1 MSPMHPMYKKLAAMS
16 GMAVA
21 FLAGKEA
28 DGQVLFHEYVPYDT
42 LELEYW
48 EYEFAAPFDIDQD
61 GLTDMSIVGSS
72 SFGLFE
78 GLEVLPGWQVAG
90 SFSELH
96 YCYS

>member
-1 MSPMHPMYKKLAAMS
+1 MHPMYKKLAAMS

-61 GLTDMSIVGSS
+61 PARNCRI
-72 SFGLFE
+72 LF
-78 GLEVLPGWQVAG
+78 
-90 SFSELH
+90 SFSGLAF
-96 YCYS
+96 